1 MRNYFYLSNLFFFVL
16 LFDILPQNLFM
27 DTKIRYEIEFAVN
40 SSPQLLY
47 QYISTPSGLSE
58 WFADNVNSR
67 GEWFTFIW
75 DDTEEKARLAS
86 KKTNERIKFKWID
99 EDDKETDYFF
109 ELKISEDEITKDVS
123 LIVTDFAFEDEVE
136 ESKQLW
142 KNQIADLKHVIGS
155 V

>member
-1 MRNYFYLSNLFFFVL
+1 
-16 LFDILPQNLFM
+16 M
-27 DTKIRYEIEFAVN
+27 DEKIKYELEFPIT

-67 GEWFTFIW
+67 GEFFTFIW
-75 DDTEEKARLAS
+75 DDTEEKARLSS
-86 KKTNERIKFKWID
+86 KKSGEKVKFRWID
-99 EDDKETDYFF
+99 DHNNDGDYYF
-109 ELKISEDEITKDVS
+109 ELRILVDEITKDVS
-123 LIVTDFAFEDEVE
+123 LMVVDFAEEQDMS

-142 KNQIADLKHVIGS
+142 ENQVSDLKHVLGS

>member
-1 MRNYFYLSNLFFFVL
+1 
-16 LFDILPQNLFM
+16 M
-27 DTKIRYEIEFAVN
+27 DEKIKYELEFPIT

-67 GEWFTFIW
+67 GEFFTFIW
-75 DDTEEKARLAS
+75 DDTEEKARVTS
-86 KKTNERIKFKWID
+86 KKTGEKVKFRWV
-99 EDDKETDYFF
+99 DDNNNDGDYYF
-109 ELKISEDEITKDVS
+109 ELRILVDEITKDVS
-123 LIVTDFAFEDEVE
+123 LMVVDFAEEDDIQ

-142 KNQIADLKHVIGS
+142 ENQISDLKHVLGS